1 MSQMKK
7 YRTNGRNFRSNVF
20 MAEKKTS
27 SKKQKY
33 PEAKKA
39 SRVKEPQDQY
49 KTTAVRT
56 LEFLGG
62 RGSVLSGTVIK
73 EEKDL
78 ITLIKKGIPRKSL
91 DLLMIETG
99 LSAAEM
105 AAVMHT
111 SDRTLR
117 RYKPSTI
124 LNPEQSERLIEIARL
139 YSRGEEVFGNKENF
153 KQWMDSDLLS
163 FNQHKPKEF
172 LDTSMGIEM
181 IMDALGRIEQGV
193 FA

>member
-1 MSQMKK
+1 
-7 YRTNGRNFRSNVF
+7 
-20 MAEKKTS
+20 MAEKKTA
-27 SKKQKY
+27 SKKQGY
-33 PEAKKA
+33 TTAKKT
-39 SRVKEPQDQY
+39 SRVKEPYNEY
-49 KTTAVRT
+49 KTIAVRT

-62 RGSVLSGTVIK
+62 RGSVLSGTVVK

-91 DLLMIETG
+91 DLLITETG
-99 LSAAEM
+99 LSASEM

-117 RYKPSTI
+117 RYKPSTL

-139 YSRGEEVFGNKENF
+139 YSRGEEVLGSMENF
-153 KQWMDSDLLS
+153 RQWMDSDLLS
-163 FNQHKPKEF
+163 FNQHKPKEL